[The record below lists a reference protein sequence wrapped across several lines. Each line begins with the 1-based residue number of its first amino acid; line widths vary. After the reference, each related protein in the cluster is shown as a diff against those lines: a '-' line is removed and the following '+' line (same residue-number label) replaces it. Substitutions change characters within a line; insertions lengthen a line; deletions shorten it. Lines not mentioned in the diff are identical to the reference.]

1 MIRLIPLAVVAA
13 ALAACS
19 TPPQTGGP
27 AAAPRVVTI
36 EHSYMPGS
44 GVIQSV
50 VPAPVATTASAGS
63 SPREPLHRLEV
74 KMDNG
79 RVQYVDTPSSD
90 FTKGMRV
97 TLTPDRYIKR
107 S

>member
-1 MIRLIPLAVVAA
+1 MIRLIPLALIAA

-19 TPPQTGGP
+19 TPQSRQAP
-27 AAAPRVVTI
+27 APRIVTI
-36 EHSYMPGS
+36 EHPYTPGT

-50 VPAPVATTASAGS
+50 APTPVASAAAGSS
-63 SPREPLHRLEV
+63 SPREPLQRLEV

-79 RVQYVDTPSSD
+79 KMQYVDTPSRD
-90 FTKGMRV
+90 FSKGMRV

-107 S
+107 A

>member
-1 MIRLIPLAVVAA
+1 MIRLIPLALIAA

-19 TPPQTGGP
+19 TPQSRQAP
-27 AAAPRVVTI
+27 APRIVTI
-36 EHSYMPGS
+36 EHPYTPGT

-50 VPAPVATTASAGS
+50 VPTPVASASAGNS
-63 SPREPLHRLEV
+63 SPREPLQRLEV

-79 RVQYVDTPSSD
+79 KVQYVDTPSRD

-97 TLTPDRYIKR
+97 TLTPERYIKR
-107 S
+107 A

>member
-1 MIRLIPLAVVAA
+1 MIRLISLAVIAA
-13 ALAACS
+13 VLSACS
-19 TPPQTGGP
+19 TPREAP
-27 AAAPRVVTI
+27 APRIVAV
-36 EHSYMPGS
+36 EHAYIPGT

-50 VPAPVATTASAGS
+50 MPTPVAAPAPGS
-63 SPREPLHRLEV
+63 SPTEPMQRLEV

-79 RVQYVDTPSSD
+79 KVQYIDTPSRD
-90 FTKGMRV
+90 FTKGMRI

>member
-1 MIRLIPLAVVAA
+1 MIRLISLAVIAA
-13 ALAACS
+13 VLAACS
-19 TPPQTGGP
+19 TPRQAP
-27 AAAPRVVTI
+27 APRIVTI
-36 EHSYMPGS
+36 EHPYIAGT

-50 VPAPVATTASAGS
+50 VPTPVAATAAAGTS
-63 SPREPLHRLEV
+63 SPTEPMQRLEV

-79 RVQYVDTPSSD
+79 KVQYVDTPNRD
-90 FTKGMRV
+90 FTKGMRI

>member
-1 MIRLIPLAVVAA
+1 MNRLIPLAVIAA
-13 ALAACS
+13 VLAACS
-19 TPPQTGGP
+19 TPREAP
-27 AAAPRVVTI
+27 APRIVAV
-36 EHSYMPGS
+36 EHSYIPGT

-50 VPAPVATTASAGS
+50 MPTPVPAAAAGS
-63 SPREPLHRLEV
+63 SPTEPMQRLEV

-79 RVQYVDTPSSD
+79 KVQYIDTPSRD
-90 FTKGMRV
+90 FTKGMRI

>member
-1 MIRLIPLAVVAA
+1 MIRLISLALVAA
-13 ALAACS
+13 VLAACRGV
-19 TPPQTGGP
+19 PQAP
-27 AAAPRVVTI
+27 APRIVTI
-36 EHSYMPGS
+36 EHPYIAGT

-50 VPAPVATTASAGS
+50 VPTPVAATAAAGTS
-63 SPREPLHRLEV
+63 SPTEPMQRLEV

-79 RVQYVDTPSSD
+79 KVQYIDTPSRD
-90 FTKGMRV
+90 FTKGMRI

>member
-1 MIRLIPLAVVAA
+1 MIRLISLALIAA
-13 ALAACS
+13 VLAACS
-19 TPPQTGGP
+19 TPRQAP
-27 AAAPRVVTI
+27 APRIVTI
-36 EHSYMPGS
+36 EHPYIAGT

-50 VPAPVATTASAGS
+50 VPTPVAATAAAGTS
-63 SPREPLHRLEV
+63 SPTEPMQRLEV

-79 RVQYVDTPSSD
+79 KVQYVDTPSRD
-90 FTKGMRV
+90 FTKGMRI

>member
-1 MIRLIPLAVVAA
+1 MIRLIPLALIAA
-13 ALAACS
+13 TLAACS
-19 TPPQTGGP
+19 TTRQAPP
-27 AAAPRVVTI
+27 PRVVTI
-36 EHSYMPGS
+36 EHPYMAGT

-50 VPAPVATTASAGS
+50 VPTPVAATAAAGTS
-63 SPREPLHRLEV
+63 SPTEPMQRLEV

-79 RVQYVDTPSSD
+79 KVQYIDTPSRD
-90 FTKGMRV
+90 FTKGMRI

>member
-1 MIRLIPLAVVAA
+1 MIRLIPLALIAA
-13 ALAACS
+13 TLAACS
-19 TPPQTGGP
+19 TTRQAP
-27 AAAPRVVTI
+27 APRVVTI
-36 EHSYMPGS
+36 EHPYTAGT

-50 VPAPVATTASAGS
+50 VPTPVAATAAAGTS
-63 SPREPLHRLEV
+63 SPTEPMQRLEV

-79 RVQYVDTPSSD
+79 KVQYIDTPSRD
-90 FTKGMRV
+90 FTKGMRI

>member
-1 MIRLIPLAVVAA
+1 MIRLIPLAVIAA

-19 TPPQTGGP
+19 TTREAP
-27 AAAPRVVTI
+27 APRIVAI
-36 EHSYMPGS
+36 EHPYMAGT

-50 VPAPVATTASAGS
+50 VPTPVAATAAAGS
-63 SPREPLHRLEV
+63 SSPTEPMQRLEV

-79 RVQYVDTPSSD
+79 KVQYIDTPSRD
-90 FTKGMRV
+90 FTKGMRI

>member
-1 MIRLIPLAVVAA
+1 MIRLIPLALIAA

-19 TPPQTGGP
+19 TPQSRQAP
-27 AAAPRVVTI
+27 APRIVTI
-36 EHSYMPGS
+36 EHPYTPGT

-50 VPAPVATTASAGS
+50 VPTPVASAPAGS
-63 SPREPLHRLEV
+63 SPREPMQRLEV

-79 RVQYVDTPSSD
+79 KVQYVDTPSRD

-107 S
+107 A